1 MDLFERLKGVAS
13 QVGEL
18 IADDVG
24 AHVELGAAL
33 LDRGDLDGAIHE
45 LNQALSRR
53 RDHARALYLHGLA
66 HLRREGPGDLAQ
78 ARQSLTQA
86 TQVREGFGEALLALG
101 ELEERAGDEQA
112 AAEGYRRA
120 LPAIDDDAL
129 RVEVERRLGSLYLR
143 TGRVDKAV
151 RELRKAV
158 SADPEDAEAQGLLGQ
173 ALVQRARLKGEPGGG
188 PTYEAARLC
197 LTRAA
202 RAERPSPIVLAELG
216 TLLLQVGQIEDSEK
230 ALRRALQV
238 DPGCVPALLGSG
250 AWRLHQGDVAG
261 AYEQALR
268 AAAGGT
274 DAGGAE
280 LHLLLA
286 RCHGRSGS
294 PERALLAYDE
304 ALKHLQ
310 PPLPQGR
317 AREVL
322 DEALHLA
329 LQHGLFAQAA
339 RLGALPEVAETPD
352 GLAARAQD
360 PVLPLAEAE
369 ALLARALSL
378 AAEGGETVEV
388 RLCEARLLR
397 RKGASPSTGTGTGTG
412 TGAVAQ
418 ALRRASALAPADSR
432 PLAELAAL
440 YKDARAK
447 LPGETYGLLQAAHRH
462 LLRTPELMSH
472 GPEAAA
478 LLSTL
483 DRPLLLCVMGEF
495 NAGKSTFVNALLG
508 EEVAPMGILPTT
520 ATINVLKYGQ
530 RRGGRVVYRDDTSR
544 EVGWDEVPALLR
556 AVDEEE
562 ARRIRLVEVLYP
574 LEVLQRV
581 NVVDTPGLNSIQP
594 EHEATARGFIAE
606 ADAVVWLFSV
616 DQAGKASEREA
627 LEQIRKE
634 GKRALGV
641 VNKIDR
647 LGGIGAVDTSAE
659 AAEAAE
665 AAEIEGAPIFAH
677 LRESLAD
684 LLEAVVPF
692 SARDALLGRKGEDAE
707 RVARS
712 NLSGLMAVLEE
723 RFFARSQAIKRA
735 SARARLVALLSRAR
749 GEAEAVLDG
758 QGRRLEELRQ
768 AVRLCQADAALFAR
782 EFIPAERRRLIAET
796 DGVHKVAARETLD
809 FVRPR
814 RWPFGQNQ
822 AAPADRDFLLVL
834 LDEQIAA
841 LLAASRARVVEA
853 LGERDEDRL
862 LLLDEQVYGHYRAF
876 SRGYLQ
882 GGKVEDFFIRV
893 LPRLELTE
901 AAIGRALERDGP
913 MAIDILEG
921 ELLGPLRRFSE
932 VRFRSLLQGLTRQ
945 VAEEEMRR
953 LDLEERVITPLEAL
967 AQALRELPEG
977 K

>member
-1 MDLFERLKGVAS
+1 VDLFERLKGVAS

-33 LDRGDLDGAIHE
+33 LERGDLDGAIHE
-45 LNQALSRR
+45 LSQALARR

-101 ELEERAGDEQA
+101 ELEEQAGDEQA

-120 LPAIDDDAL
+120 LPVIDDDAL
-129 RVEVERRLGSLYLR
+129 RVEVERRLGALYLR

-173 ALVQRARLKGEPGGG
+173 ALVQRARLKGEPQGG

-294 PERALLAYDE
+294 PERALLAYEE
-304 ALKHLQ
+304 ALKHLHPGGPGA
-310 PPLPQGR
+310 PPGR

-329 LQHGLFAQAA
+329 LRHGLFAQAV

-360 PVLPLAEAE
+360 PALPLAEAE
-369 ALLARALSL
+369 ALLGRALSL

-397 RKGASPSTGTGTGTG
+397 KKGAPA
-412 TGAVAQ
+412 GAVAQ

-432 PLAELAAL
+432 PLAELSAL
-440 YKDARAK
+440 YKDARAR

-544 EVGWDEVPALLR
+544 EVGWDEVPALLK

-594 EHEATARGFIAE
+594 EHEAVARGFIAE

-647 LGGIGAVDTSAE
+647 LGDAAGTLDVNAE
-659 AAEAAE
+659 V
-665 AAEIEGAPIFAH
+665 EGAPIFAH
-677 LRESLAD
+677 LRESLSD

-735 SARARLVALLSRAR
+735 SARTRLVALLSRAR
-749 GEAEAVLDG
+749 GEAEALLDS

-834 LDEQIAA
+834 LDEQIGA

-921 ELLGPLRRFSE
+921 ELLSPLRRFSE
-932 VRFRSLLQGLTRQ
+932 VRFRSLQQGLARQ

-953 LDLEERVITPLEAL
+953 LDLEERVITPLGAL
-967 AQALRELPEG
+967 LQALQELPEG